1 MDDSTSKHKKNAM
14 DRRYSSDEVADI
26 IRLSLQDE
34 SRRHSDNSIDYAEL
48 LAIAKDVGVD
58 SDRIDHAVH
67 LLEEELQ
74 TRDKE
79 RALWA
84 RFKGHAQLFA
94 GINLLLITVNLL
106 SGSDSFWAMYVTFGW
121 GLFLLGHYA
130 GLRYAPQFVDMAMQR
145 TRKMMDTNQQTI
157 PEGEDRVL
165 VSTSDSMG
173 MTETSGML
181 TLEEGKL
188 VLEYQT
194 EDAILGV
201 LKTGVKTVE
210 ISLSE
215 LSSAQVE
222 QKLWSAELVLQGKN
236 MRVLGNLPGASQ
248 GKLRVKLNRQSIT
261 AAKQMIEEINQYG
274 QRHGTST

>member
-1 MDDSTSKHKKNAM
+1 MDESNSKQKKSAM
-14 DRRYSSDEVADI
+14 ERRYSSDEVADI

-34 SRRHSDNSIDYAEL
+34 SRKHSDNSIDYAEL
-48 LAIAKDVGVD
+48 LLIAKDVGVD

-94 GINLLLITVNLL
+94 GINLLLIAVNLL

-145 TRKMMDTNQQTI
+145 TRQMMDNNQQAI
-157 PEGEDRVL
+157 ADSEERVL
-165 VSTSDSMG
+165 ISTSDSMG

-181 TLEEGKL
+181 CLEDGKL
-188 VLEYQT
+188 ILEYQT
-194 EDAILGV
+194 VDAMLGL
-201 LKTGVKTVE
+201 LKTGIKVIE
-210 ISLSE
+210 IPVIE

-222 QKLWSAELVLQGKN
+222 QKLWSADLVLQGKN
-236 MRVLGNLPGASQ
+236 MRVLGSVPGASQ
-248 GKLRVKLNRQSIT
+248 GKLRAKLDRKSIT
-261 AAKQMIEEINQYG
+261 AANQLIGEINKFG
-274 QRHGTST
+274 KT

>member
-1 MDDSTSKHKKNAM
+1 MDASKSKQQQSAM
-14 DRRYSSDEVADI
+14 DRRYSSDEVAEI

-34 SRRHSDNSIDYAEL
+34 SRRSSDNSVDYAEL

-94 GINLLLITVNLL
+94 AINLLLITVNLL
-106 SGSDSFWAMYVTFGW
+106 SGSTSFWAMNVTFGW

-130 GLRYAPQFVDMAMQR
+130 GLRYAPQFVEMAMQR
-145 TRKMMDTNQQTI
+145 TRNLMDYKQQAM
-157 PEGEDRVL
+157 PDSEDRVL
-165 VSTSDSMG
+165 ISTSDSMG

-181 TLEEGKL
+181 SLEEGKL
-188 VLEYQT
+188 LLEYQT
-194 EDAILGV
+194 IDAILGV
-201 LKTGVKTVE
+201 LKSGIKVVE

-215 LSSAQVE
+215 LSSANVE

-236 MRVLGNLPGASQ
+236 MRVFSNVPGARQ
-248 GKLRVKLNRQSIT
+248 GQLRAKLNRQSIT
-261 AAKQMIEEINQYG
+261 AAKQLIEQINKWG
-274 QRHGTST
+274 QQ

>member
-1 MDDSTSKHKKNAM
+1 MDASKSKQQASAM
-14 DRRYSSDEVADI
+14 DRRYSSDEVAEI

-34 SRRHSDNSIDYAEL
+34 NRKRSDNSVDYAEL

-106 SGSDSFWAMYVTFGW
+106 RGSNSFWAMYVTFGW
-121 GLFLLGHYA
+121 GMFLLGHYA
-130 GLRYAPQFVDMAMQR
+130 GLRYAPQFVEMAMQR
-145 TRKMMDTNQQTI
+145 TRNLLDYKQHPLPDN
-157 PEGEDRVL
+157 EDRVL
-165 VSTSDSMG
+165 ISTCDSMG

-181 TLEEGKL
+181 SLEEGKL
-188 VLEYQT
+188 LLEYQT
-194 EDAILGV
+194 IDAILGI
-201 LKTGVKTVE
+201 LKSGIKVVE

-215 LSSAQVE
+215 LSSANVE

-236 MRVLGNLPGASQ
+236 MRVLGNVPGASQ
-248 GKLRVKLNRQSIT
+248 GQLRAKLNRQSIT
-261 AAKQMIEEINQYG
+261 AARHLVQQINTFG
-274 QRHGTST
+274 QP

>member
-1 MDDSTSKHKKNAM
+1 MDASKSKQQASAM
-14 DRRYSSDEVADI
+14 DRRYSSDEVAEI

-34 SRRHSDNSIDYAEL
+34 NRKRSDNSVDYAEL

-106 SGSDSFWAMYVTFGW
+106 SGSNSFWAMYVTFGW

-130 GLRYAPQFVDMAMQR
+130 GLRYAPQFVEMAMQR
-145 TRKMMDTNQQTI
+145 TRNLLDYKQHPLPDN
-157 PEGEDRVL
+157 EDRVL
-165 VSTSDSMG
+165 ISTCDSMG

-181 TLEEGKL
+181 SLEEGKL
-188 VLEYQT
+188 LLEYQT
-194 EDAILGV
+194 IDAILGI
-201 LKTGVKTVE
+201 LKSGIKVVE

-215 LSSAQVE
+215 LSSANVE

-236 MRVLGNLPGASQ
+236 MRVLGNVPGASQ
-248 GKLRVKLNRQSIT
+248 GQLRAKLNRQSIT
-261 AAKQMIEEINQYG
+261 AARHLVQQINTFG
-274 QRHGTST
+274 QP

>member
-1 MDDSTSKHKKNAM
+1 MDASKSKQQASAM
-14 DRRYSSDEVADI
+14 DRRYSSDEVAEI

-34 SRRHSDNSIDYAEL
+34 NRKRSDNSVDYAEL

-58 SDRIDHAVH
+58 SDRIDHAVQ

-106 SGSDSFWAMYVTFGW
+106 SGSNSFWAMYVTFGW
-121 GLFLLGHYA
+121 GMFLLGHYA
-130 GLRYAPQFVDMAMQR
+130 GLRYAPQFVEMAMQR
-145 TRKMMDTNQQTI
+145 TRNLLDYKQHPLPDN
-157 PEGEDRVL
+157 EDRVL
-165 VSTSDSMG
+165 ISTCDSMG

-181 TLEEGKL
+181 SLEEGKL
-188 VLEYQT
+188 LLEYQT
-194 EDAILGV
+194 IDAILGI
-201 LKTGVKTVE
+201 LKSGIKVVE

-215 LSSAQVE
+215 LSSANVE

-236 MRVLGNLPGASQ
+236 MRVLGNVPGASQ
-248 GKLRVKLNRQSIT
+248 GQLRAKLNRQSIT
-261 AAKQMIEEINQYG
+261 AARHLVQQINTFG
-274 QRHGTST
+274 QP

>member
-1 MDDSTSKHKKNAM
+1 MDASKSKQQASAM
-14 DRRYSSDEVADI
+14 DRRHSSDEVAEI

-34 SRRHSDNSIDYAEL
+34 NRKRSDNSVDYAEL

-67 LLEEELQ
+67 LLDEELQ

-94 GINLLLITVNLL
+94 GINLLLITVILL
-106 SGSDSFWAMYVTFGW
+106 SGSNSFWAMYVTFGW

-130 GLRYAPQFVDMAMQR
+130 GLRYAPQFVEMAMQR
-145 TRKMMDTNQQTI
+145 TRNLLDYKQHPLPDN
-157 PEGEDRVL
+157 EDRVL
-165 VSTSDSMG
+165 ISTCDSMG

-181 TLEEGKL
+181 SLEEGKL
-188 VLEYQT
+188 LLEYQT
-194 EDAILGV
+194 IDAILGI
-201 LKTGVKTVE
+201 LKSGIKVVE

-215 LSSAQVE
+215 LSSANVE

-236 MRVLGNLPGASQ
+236 MRVLGNVPGASQ
-248 GKLRVKLNRQSIT
+248 GQLRAKLNRQSIT
-261 AAKQMIEEINQYG
+261 AARHLVQQINTFG
-274 QRHGTST
+274 QP